1 MVKVTYRRFDPRTTS
16 AQERFERTRKLW
28 LHLALM
34 ADGDL
39 AQAERWLDQVD
50 RRMGV
55 FDAAF
60 TKAQFFD
67 RLQRDGIVE
76 RERGGAMRLGAGGEL
91 AIRRD
96 ALARLFAALK
106 PGARAGE
113 GSHRTKTTGPGQERT
128 SETRPY
134 AFGDEPSSIDFRA
147 SMHNALRRGGLEPSW
162 EERDFEVFETE
173 ALTSC
178 ASVILIDVSHSM
190 TLYGEDRITPAK
202 QVALALVELIRTRYP
217 KDALSVVLFG
227 DEAREVPL
235 HRIPYVGNGPFH
247 TNTRAGLQLAARLL
261 ARKKH
266 PNKQILMI
274 TDGKPSALTEAD
286 GSLYKNS
293 FGLDDRVVVAT
304 LDEAARLRKD
314 GIVVT
319 TFMLTDDPTLV
330 GFVETFTRTNHGRAY
345 YASADRLGS
354 FVLVDYIR
362 NRRGRV

>member
-1 MVKVTYRRFDPRTTS
+1 MVTVTYARFDPRTLTTE
-16 AQERFERTRKLW
+16 QRHDRTRKLW

-39 AQAERWLDQVD
+39 AQADRWLDQVD

-55 FDAAF
+55 FDERF
-60 TKAQFFD
+60 TKADFFA
-67 RLQRDGIVE
+67 RLAREGIVE
-76 RERGGAMRLGAGGEL
+76 RDRGGVLRLAPGGEQ

-96 ALARLFAALK
+96 ALARLFTSLK
-106 PGARAGE
+106 PGARGAD
-113 GSHRTKTTGPGQERT
+113 GSQRSRTTGPGHERT

-134 AFGDEPSSIDFRA
+134 VFGDEPSAIDFPA
-147 SMHNALRRGGLEPSW
+147 SMRNAMRRDGLDPTW
-162 EERDFEVFETE
+162 DERDFEVFETE

-217 KDALSVVLFG
+217 KDDLSVVLFG
-227 DEAREVPL
+227 DDAREVPL

-247 TNTRAGLQLAARLL
+247 TNTRAGLRLASRLL

-286 GSLYKNS
+286 GSIYKNP

-304 LDEAARLRKD
+304 LDEAARLRRD
-314 GIVVT
+314 GVVVT

-330 GFVETFTRTNHGRAY
+330 DFVETFTRTNRGRAY
-345 YASADRLGS
+345 YANAERLGN